1 MHFDLEHRASQR
13 GLQRLKKDKDMAHPE
28 FLYPVAVMVLL
39 SFIVM
44 FAMLKERIAEFKER
58 RIHPQS
64 APSSSQLASVLK
76 NTKAAD
82 NYKNLFEMP
91 VLFYVL
97 SIILM
102 LISKNLSP
110 ALLYMAWAYVALRYW
125 HSFVHVGYNKV
136 MTRFKIFLA
145 SSLVLLVMWI
155 AAIWQLI

>member
-1 MHFDLEHRASQR
+1 
-13 GLQRLKKDKDMAHPE
+13 MAHPE
-28 FLYPVAVMVLL
+28 FLYPVAALVLL
-39 SFIVM
+39 TFIVM

-97 SIILM
+97 CVILM
-102 LISKNLSP
+102 LTSKNLPP
-110 ALLYMAWAYVALRYW
+110 ALLYYMAWAYVALRYW

-136 MTRFKIFLA
+136 VTRFKIFLG
-145 SSLVLLVMWI
+145 SCVVLLG
-155 AAIWQLI
+155 IWVLAVWALVN